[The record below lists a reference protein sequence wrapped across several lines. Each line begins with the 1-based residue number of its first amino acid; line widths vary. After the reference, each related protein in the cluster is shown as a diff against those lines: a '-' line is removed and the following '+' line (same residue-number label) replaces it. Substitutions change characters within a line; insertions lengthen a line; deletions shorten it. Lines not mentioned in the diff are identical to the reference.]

1 MRMIKLN
8 DGYNA
13 VELNKAGVKVV
24 YNEYC
29 APVLVID
36 EVNNKLVYTNRDEDL
51 IDYVAW
57 VFSVEHF
64 TKVEQSK
71 QEFKSFIDN
80 I

>member
-8 DGYNA
+8 DGFNA
-13 VELNKAGVKVV
+13 VEVNQAGVKVV

-29 APVLVID
+29 APVVIID
-36 EVNNKLVYTNRDEDL
+36 GVNNKIIFFRRDEDL

-57 VFSVEHF
+57 VFSVEYF
-64 TKVEQSK
+64 AKVEQSE
-71 QEFKSFIDN
+71 QEFRAFIDS